1 MSDDDKSEDKK
12 SGSDAMTDR
21 LLKARQVLICEAID
35 QKMASRVINHLL
47 ALAHDSD
54 DDITLFINS
63 QGGHVEA
70 GDTIH
75 DMIKFIMSWMVSPAS
90 IHDMIKFIRPRVK
103 IVGTGWVAS
112 AGTHIYLAAPK
123 EDRVCLPNTRF
134 LIHQPSGG
142 VGGMASDISIQAE
155 QIEIMRKRLAQ
166 VISDATGQ
174 PLEKVMEDID
184 RDHWMNTDEAK
195 EYGILDRV
203 ITSIGDLD

>member
-70 GDTIH
+70 GD
-75 DMIKFIMSWMVSPAS
+75 S

>member
-1 MSDDDKSEDKK
+1 MSEDESKDDKT

-21 LLKARQVLICEAID
+21 LLKARQILICEAID
-35 QKMASRVINHLL
+35 QKMAARVINHLL
-47 ALAHDSD
+47 ALAQDSD
-54 DDITLFINS
+54 DDITLFLNS

-70 GDTIH
+70 GD
-75 DMIKFIMSWMVSPAS
+75 S
-90 IHDMIKFIRPRVK
+90 IHDMIKFIKPRVK

-142 VGGMASDISIQAE
+142 VGGKVTDIAIQAE

-166 VISDATGQ
+166 IISDATGQ
-174 PLEKVMEDID
+174 PFDKVMQDID

-195 EYGILDRV
+195 AYGILDRV
-203 ITSIGDLD
+203 ITSVDDLT